1 MKKFYLIIFFIF
13 FFNINGFAQKYGDV
27 IERYF
32 INGNQYLVT
41 QEATYQELWK
51 INTKTKQKISIKR
64 VFSFESFA
72 KECKMLNEK
81 PIFFASVKE
90 YYFAGG
96 WAEPKHLTIFDLNGK
111 KIGIAPSL
119 KYAEQL
125 CKFN

>member
-1 MKKFYLIIFFIF
+1 MSKFYLIYLIFFSFNVFAAENYGDIIGKY
-13 FFNINGFAQKYGDV
+13 NINGEDY
-27 IERYF
+27 I
-32 INGNQYLVT
+32 IT

-51 INTKTKQKISIKR
+51 LNPETKQKISIKR

-72 KECKMLNEK
+72 QECKMLNEK

-96 WAEPKHLTIFDLNGK
+96 WVEPKYLTIFDLNGK

-119 KYAEQL
+119 KYADRL
-125 CKFN
+125 CKFG